1 MDFVLPELDISD
13 EVKPIYLTVKKKK
26 RKSKSNQIKYY
37 NMFIKSSFSTALFAV
52 SIMIS
57 AQTAEQREVIKAS
70 MNNEIAQKSS
80 KAVNKI
86 SLSKEKNILEFLK
99 RNPDKSRSFS
109 KNGKEYFLYTIS
121 EDGFPIYIT
130 TKDLPQQV
138 NSKANTLY
146 SGGSIGV
153 NITGTNMVA
162 GVWDGGQVN
171 TSHISLTGKST
182 MQAGQSVSSP
192 EGNAHQT
199 AVTGIMVGKN
209 INNAQ
214 GIAYNASTK
223 NYDYDNDL
231 TEMNTFAANGFLI
244 SNHSYGYANDTSIPV
259 WNFGA
264 YDEESKAW
272 DVLLK
277 SKPFYLPFVAV
288 GNEQEDNGN
297 SSANGFD
304 IITGS
309 SASKNVVTVGAIES
323 DNSMS
328 DYSNWGPTDDGR
340 IKPDIVTL
348 GTAINVPLFSNNTG
362 YTGNVP
368 ESSGTSY
375 ASPAVAAS
383 GLLLQQYYYSLNNSY
398 MKASMLKA
406 LLLHSANDDASGNGP
421 DAKFGWGILNVEKAA
436 NIIKQ
441 NSTTNGNAKMM
452 MITSNPINNGT
463 DEVVNNYTFGA
474 DGVRASLC
482 WVDDEGTEQ
491 TSGNGVNNT
500 TSRMVYNFSMKLEQ
514 ISPSLSAFPFNNL
527 SVTNPSAAAITG
539 SNWFQSANNYI
550 QANLSSTTANAS
562 GKVSIRKSTTSPA
575 TTREIALIIT
585 GLKTNSLGVNEAES
599 SKIILFYD
607 RNSEKIKLVSNNDLI
622 KEFQI
627 YSVDGKLIK
636 TGIANSNE
644 IEFSGK
650 DKSVYILKYNIK
662 NKTYSTKFVN
672 Y

>member
-1 MDFVLPELDISD
+1 
-13 EVKPIYLTVKKKK
+13 
-26 RKSKSNQIKYY
+26 
-37 NMFIKSSFSTALFAV
+37 MFKKSSFSTALLAV
-52 SIMIS
+52 SIIAS
-57 AQTAEQREVIKAS
+57 AQTAEQRAVIKAS

-80 KAVNKI
+80 KAINKI
-86 SLSKEKNILEFLK
+86 SLDKEKKILEFLK

-109 KNGKEYFLYTIS
+109 KNGKEHFLYTIS

-130 TKDLPQQV
+130 TKDVPQQV
-138 NSKANTLY
+138 NSKSNSLY

-171 TSHISLTGKST
+171 ASHISLTGQST
-182 MQAGQSVSSP
+182 MQPGQSLSSP
-192 EGNAHQT
+192 GGNAHQT

-209 INNAQ
+209 ISNAQ
-214 GIAYNASTK
+214 GIAYNATTQ
-223 NYDYDNDL
+223 NYDWDNDL
-231 TEMNTFAANGFLI
+231 SEMNTFANSGFLI
-244 SNHSYGYANDTSIPV
+244 SNHSYGYPNDTTIPV
-259 WNFGA
+259 WIFGA
-264 YDEESKAW
+264 YDHQSQDW

-288 GNEQEDNGN
+288 GNEQGDNGN
-297 SSANGFD
+297 NSANGYD

-309 SASKNVVTVGAIES
+309 SSSKNVVTVGAI
-323 DNSMS
+323 NSNNEMS

-348 GTAINVPLFSNNTG
+348 GTAIDVPLYSSNTE
-362 YTGNVP
+362 YTGNI
-368 ESSGTSY
+368 SASTGTSY
-375 ASPAVAAS
+375 ASPATAAS

-406 LLLHSANDDASGNGP
+406 LLLHSADDDASGNGP

-441 NSTTNGNAKMM
+441 NSTTNGNSKMM
-452 MITSNPINNGT
+452 MITSNPINNET

-474 DGVRASLC
+474 NGVRASLC
-482 WVDDEGTEQ
+482 WTDDEGTEQ
-491 TSGNGVNNT
+491 TSDDGVNNT

-527 SVTNPSAAAITG
+527 SVTNPSVAAIAG

-550 QANLSSTTANAS
+550 QANLSSTTDNAS

-575 TTREIALIIT
+575 TIREMALIIT
-585 GLKTNSLGVNEAES
+585 GLKTNLLGVNEVEN
-599 SKIILFYD
+599 SKNIIFYD
-607 RNSEKIKLVSNNDLI
+607 RNSEKIKLISNNDLI

-644 IEFSGK
+644 IEFNGK
-650 DKSVYILKYNIK
+650 DKSIYILKYNLK
-662 NKTYSTKFVN
+662 NKTYSVKFVN